1 MFVKHRRLAKNTL
14 HICNMVLACSL
25 VIHNIT
31 IFPHFIPQNAVEGSS
46 CLEHASLILLTKFT
60 ANGARELVEL
70 VVVRSQLEFGV
81 LAMVVR
87 RDMSHSSGKHFSY

>member
-1 MFVKHRRLAKNTL
+1 MFVKHRRLTKNTL
-14 HICNMVLACSL
+14 HVCNMVLACSL
-25 VIHNIT
+25 VIHDIT
-31 IFPHFIPQNAVEGSS
+31 IFPNFIPQNAVEGSS
-46 CLEHASLILLTKFT
+46 CLEHASVILLTKFT
-60 ANGARELVEL
+60 ANGTRELVQL